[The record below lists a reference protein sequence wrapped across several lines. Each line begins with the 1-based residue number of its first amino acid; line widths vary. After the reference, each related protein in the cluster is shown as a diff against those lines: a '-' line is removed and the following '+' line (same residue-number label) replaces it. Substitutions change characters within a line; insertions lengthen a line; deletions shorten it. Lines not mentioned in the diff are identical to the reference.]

1 MMERCEEG
9 CECVVEDCTGDI
21 LFVIVV

>member
-9 CECVVEDCTGDI
+9 CECVVGDCTGDI